1 MQSHVHENLIIMFA
15 LADSYQ
21 VRIFPFRFYLVAFHL
36 IKMQYSHLSVTYSV
50 LHEIHFSEPRV
61 ASVEF

>member
-1 MQSHVHENLIIMFA
+1 MFA
-15 LADSYQ
+15 LADCYQ